1 MVELN
6 STQVCITKLTLVSVP
21 GHVGDSGIVLGEQ
34 DPECP
39 DVWVPRPLTRDH
51 KPECEIELARIEAA
65 GGKVVN
71 KSGVPRVVWN
81 RPRIGKLQNIFA

>member
-1 MVELN
+1 M
-6 STQVCITKLTLVSVP
+6 SYC
-21 GHVGDSGIVLGEQ
+21 
-34 DPECP
+34 
-39 DVWVPRPLTRDH
+39 RPLTRDH

-81 RPRIGKLQNIFA
+81 RPKIGKIIITIMYKSLFSRTTYYHYVPLPHIIGNFTLPITNRSEFLRK

>member
-1 MVELN
+1 M
-6 STQVCITKLTLVSVP
+6 SYS
-21 GHVGDSGIVLGEQ
+21 
-34 DPECP
+34 
-39 DVWVPRPLTRDH
+39 RPLTRDH

-81 RPRIGKLQNIFA
+81 RPKIGKIIITIMYTTRYFHVQPGGGNVMCMCLYQKSVRL

>member
-1 MVELN
+1 MFTN
-6 STQVCITKLTLVSVP
+6 NACF
-21 GHVGDSGIVLGEQ
+21 
-34 DPECP
+34 
-39 DVWVPRPLTRDH
+39 RPLTRDH

-81 RPRIGKLQNIFA
+81 RPKIGKNEPNEY

>member
-1 MVELN
+1 M
-6 STQVCITKLTLVSVP
+6 SYS
-21 GHVGDSGIVLGEQ
+21 
-34 DPECP
+34 
-39 DVWVPRPLTRDH
+39 RPLTRDH

-81 RPRIGKLQNIFA
+81 RPKIGKIIITIMYKSLFLCTNYYHYVPLPHNIGIFTNR